1 MIKRKND
8 GYEKLLE
15 QLPIVYCTGLVMN
28 LSFKYACELYFDKKE
43 YNIET
48 LYKYLNKNKNHK
60 NVKSTI
66 KKIDEHNEILKARI
80 VNEKFNQY
88 GKRYSDYVITIDSI
102 LQDRLKNNEPLLP
115 LDDTDNKNQILSQ
128 YGRAKK
134 IGALKDFNYFK
145 DLKKNEDDLSKKM
158 VTNYEENLRNLTEVI
173 KEIIES
179 KIINHELGKIET
191 HDLLMKEINETKKTN
206 KKEKVKKI

>member
-1 MIKRKND
+1 M
-8 GYEKLLE
+8 
-15 QLPIVYCTGLVMN
+15 
-28 LSFKYACELYFDKKE
+28 
-43 YNIET
+43 
-48 LYKYLNKNKNHK
+48 
-60 NVKSTI
+60 
-66 KKIDEHNEILKARI
+66 
-80 VNEKFNQY
+80 
-88 GKRYSDYVITIDSI
+88 ITIDSI

-158 VTNYEENLRNLTEVI
+158 VAKYEENLRNLTEVI